1 MERTSDWGMMDG
13 MRPFR
18 LANSALAITLCLALV
33 QCGRKGDPIPR
44 PRTAAQSAGV
54 HWVTL
59 RTLRVT
65 LPARDA
71 KGEALVGLEAVRIL
85 YLPMGVT
92 KPTPEEIFSKG
103 EVVLERRR
111 PDLPGPGQVLD
122 LNLKSLQ
129 RPQGWIAI
137 VAVRLG
143 NVPGRPSE
151 VLAWMDPA
159 L

>member
-1 MERTSDWGMMDG
+1 
-13 MRPFR
+13 MRPSR
-18 LANSALAITLCLALV
+18 LANTLLAITLSLLAI

-44 PRTAAQSAGV
+44 PRAAAQPVEARFEG
-54 HWVTL
+54 L
-59 RTLRVT
+59 RSLRLV

-71 KGEALVGLEAVRIL
+71 TGEALVGIEIVRVL
-85 YLPMGVT
+85 YLPLGLT
-92 KPTPEEIFSKG
+92 RPTPEEVFSRG

-111 PDLPGPGQVLD
+111 PDLPGPGQPLVMD
-122 LNLKSLQ
+122 LKSLR
-129 RPQGWIAI
+129 RPQGWIVV

-151 VLAWMDPA
+151 VLPWMDPA